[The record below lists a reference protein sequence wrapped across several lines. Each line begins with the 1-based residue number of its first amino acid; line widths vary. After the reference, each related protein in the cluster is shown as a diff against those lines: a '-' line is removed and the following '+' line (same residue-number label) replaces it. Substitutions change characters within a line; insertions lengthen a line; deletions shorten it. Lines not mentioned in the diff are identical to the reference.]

1 MRAPKGRLCSRP
13 GRRTMIVMKFL
24 LLAAGAVAA
33 RDLSPAPLGLLSG
46 EEGGPVRISC
56 FAPRLYAGS
65 TFELFGV
72 GASRPVQSVSAE
84 PSQYKVD
91 FILDGAA
98 LGSRCYRCRYR
109 SYNGSA
115 WQSSHFSAE
124 VMVNASADSG
134 CDAPATSASPAQPTP
149 MTVQQARSWILPVAL
164 SVAGLVLLV
173 AVLAAVAQRVKAR
186 RQQTKRDQASC
197 WTETRYPT
205 TELSYE
211 NCAFATISLNGHWGA
226 ESGRATTPSPEPPEK
241 GPTRAS
247 SPETPHF
254 STFKALE

>member
-1 MRAPKGRLCSRP
+1 M
-13 GRRTMIVMKFL
+13 MMVMKFL
-24 LLAAGAVAA
+24 FLVAGAVAA
-33 RDLSPAPLGLLSG
+33 PELSPPPLSLLSG

-56 FAPRLYAGS
+56 FSPRNYAGS
-65 TFELFGV
+65 TFELFGT

-84 PSQYKVD
+84 PGQYKVD
-91 FILDGAA
+91 FILDGAG

-124 VMVNASADSG
+124 VMVNASADSS
-134 CDAPATSASPAQPTP
+134 CAAPAVPSSPPQPTA
-149 MTVQQARSWILPVAL
+149 MTLQQARSWILPVAL

-173 AVLAAVAQRVKAR
+173 AVLAVVAQRAKAR
-186 RQQTKRDQASC
+186 RQRTKREQESC

-211 NCAFATISLNGHWGA
+211 NCAFPVSLSGRWGA
-226 ESGRATTPSPEPPEK
+226 ESGRGTAPSPEPPERSPA
-241 GPTRAS
+241 GAS
-247 SPETPHF
+247 FPETPHF
-254 STFKALE
+254 STFKAFE